1 MLIGAVALV
10 AFLALYAMLVL
21 AAAIV
26 LQVSDSKLVEIAF
39 YPLAGLAWVP
49 VAMGIVRWMAK
60 A

>member
-39 YPLAGLAWVP
+39 YPLAGLLWLP
-49 VAMGIVRWMAK
+49 VAMVIVRWMAK